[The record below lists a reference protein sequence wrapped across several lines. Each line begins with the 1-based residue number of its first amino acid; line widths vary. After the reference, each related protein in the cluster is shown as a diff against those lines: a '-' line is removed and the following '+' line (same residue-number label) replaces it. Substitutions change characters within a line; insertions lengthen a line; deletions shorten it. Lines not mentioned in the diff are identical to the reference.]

1 MSGDDPAFGL
11 FAALADGDVLEL
23 LLDENLSNSEVI
35 VDSFDLLG
43 NYPNPFNP
51 STTIDFSL
59 NSFSDLEINVYDVNG
74 RLVENLFSGFKSPGT
89 HKVVWDATGFST
101 GIYIVNMVSEKSS
114 ETLMITLVK

>member
-1 MSGDDPAFGL
+1 M
-11 FAALADGDVLEL
+11 FAALADGTVLEL
-23 LLDENLSNSEVI
+23 PLDENLSNTEVI

-74 RLVENLFSGFKSPGT
+74 RLVENLYSGFKSPGT
-89 HKVVWDATGFST
+89 HKVVWDATGFSA
-101 GIYIVNMVSEKSS
+101 GIYIVNMVSKKSS
-114 ETLMITLVK
+114 ETLMITLIK